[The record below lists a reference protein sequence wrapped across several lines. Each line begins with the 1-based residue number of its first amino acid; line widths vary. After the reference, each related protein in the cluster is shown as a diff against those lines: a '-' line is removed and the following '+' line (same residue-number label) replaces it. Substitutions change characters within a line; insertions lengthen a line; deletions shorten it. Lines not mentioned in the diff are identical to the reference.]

1 MDAISNCIQGYK
13 INNNIGG
20 TIMDTSKIRINGARV
35 LVKEE
40 RLSAETSSGI
50 IMPGR
55 EKQQTNKGTVLVV
68 GDGAM
73 LENGTKVPVQV
84 KVGEKVIYS
93 SFSGSPIKDNPNDED
108 IYLILNERDILC
120 TIEE

>member
-1 MDAISNCIQGYK
+1 
-13 INNNIGG
+13 
-20 TIMDTSKIRINGARV
+20 MDTSKIRINGARI

-40 RLSAETSSGI
+40 RLSDATSSGI

-84 KVGEKVIYS
+84 KVGDTVIYS
-93 SFSGSPIKDNPNDED
+93 SFSGSPIKQDINDED

-120 TIEE
+120 VIED

>member
-1 MDAISNCIQGYK
+1 MDISK
-13 INNNIGG
+13 F
-20 TIMDTSKIRINGARV
+20 RINGARI

-40 RLSAETSSGI
+40 KLSAELSSGI

-55 EKQQTNKGTVLVV
+55 EKQQTNKGKVLIV

-84 KVGEKVIYS
+84 KVGETVIYS
-93 SFSGSPIKDNPNDED
+93 SFSGSPIKENPDDED
-108 IYLILNERDILC
+108 TYLILNERDILC
-120 TIEE
+120 VVEE

>member
-1 MDAISNCIQGYK
+1 MDISK
-13 INNNIGG
+13 F
-20 TIMDTSKIRINGARV
+20 RINGARV

-40 RLSAETSSGI
+40 KLSTELSSGI

-55 EKQQTNKGTVLVV
+55 EKQQTNKGKVLIV

-84 KVGEKVIYS
+84 KVGETVIYS
-93 SFSGSPIKDNPNDED
+93 SFSGSPIKENPDDED
-108 IYLILNERDILC
+108 TYLILNERDILC
-120 TIEE
+120 VIEE

>member
-1 MDAISNCIQGYK
+1 MDISK
-13 INNNIGG
+13 
-20 TIMDTSKIRINGARV
+20 KIRINGARV

-40 RLSAETSSGI
+40 KLSGELSSGI

-55 EKQQTNKGTVLVV
+55 EKQQTNKGKVLIV

-84 KVGEKVIYS
+84 KVGETVIYS
-93 SFSGSPIKDNPNDED
+93 SFSGSPIKENPDDENT
-108 IYLILNERDILC
+108 YLILNERDILC
-120 TIEE
+120 VVEE

>member
-1 MDAISNCIQGYK
+1 MDA
-13 INNNIGG
+13 
-20 TIMDTSKIRINGARV
+20 SKIRINGARV

-40 RLSAETSSGI
+40 RLSDTTSSGI

-55 EKQQTNKGTVLVV
+55 EKQQTNKGKVLVV

-84 KVGEKVIYS
+84 KVGETVIYS
-93 SFSGSPIKDNPNDED
+93 SFSGSPIKQDANDED
-108 IYLILNERDILC
+108 VYLILNERDILC
-120 TIEE
+120 IVEE

>member
-1 MDAISNCIQGYK
+1 MDISK
-13 INNNIGG
+13 F
-20 TIMDTSKIRINGARV
+20 RINGARV

-40 RLSAETSSGI
+40 KLSTELSSG

-55 EKQQTNKGTVLVV
+55 EKQQTNKGKVLIV

-84 KVGEKVIYS
+84 KVGETVIYS
-93 SFSGSPIKDNPNDED
+93 SFSGSPIKENPDDED
-108 IYLILNERDILC
+108 TYLILNERDILC
-120 TIEE
+120 VIEE